1 MTFEQVFDTVIW
13 LFIIPKLLAISNQ
26 LEHLNGDQNLS
37 VEFSTLSI
45 QKHFSFKWANSSK
58 DSEVAR

>member
-1 MTFEQVFDTVIW
+1 MSRMTFEQVFNTVIW

-45 QKHFSFKWANSSK
+45 QKHFSFK
-58 DSEVAR
+58 